1 MPPATHP
8 TAAPAADLPAGPVAV
23 IGAGTIGAAWAAFFA
38 LAGLPVRVADPAPG
52 AAARLDAMLERA
64 RPAMQALGTL
74 SAAPTAPVLAHG
86 IGDAV
91 CGAAFIQEALPEDL
105 ALKQRAY
112 RDIEAAAPT
121 DALLMSSSSG
131 LMPSALQHGLR
142 HPQRLLV
149 AHPCNPAYLMP
160 LVELVGGAQTAPAA
174 LDRAEAFYRALGKQT
189 VRLRREA
196 TGHLVN
202 RLQAA
207 LWREAVHLVAE
218 GYATVADVD
227 RAVTDG
233 LGARWT
239 VCGPHAIF
247 HLSGGPQGMAGFLDR
262 LGPAVEHWWA
272 DLGQPTLDAATRALL
287 VAQMQQAAAGR
298 SPDQLARE
306 RDAWMLRV
314 LGLRRGDPAD

>member
-1 MPPATHP
+1 MT
-8 TAAPAADLPAGPVAV
+8 TTGPVAI

-38 LAGLPVRVADPAPG
+38 LAGLEVRVADPSPDAQ
-52 AAARLDAMLERA
+52 AKLDDMLARA

-74 SAAPTAPVLAHG
+74 SATPTLPRLCADIAE
-86 IGDAV
+86 AV
-91 CGAAFIQEALPEDL
+91 RGVTAIQEALPENL
-105 ALKQRAY
+105 ALKQQAY
-112 RDIEAAAPT
+112 RSIEAAAPA

-131 LMPSALQHGLR
+131 LMPSALQAGMA
-142 HPQRLLV
+142 HPERMLI

-160 LVELVGGAQTAPAA
+160 LVELVGGTATAPAT
-174 LDRAEAFYRALGKQT
+174 LDRAETFYRALGKQT
-189 VRLRREA
+189 VRLQREA

-227 RAVTDG
+227 RAVTEG

-247 HLSGGPQGMAGFLDR
+247 HLSGGAQGMAGFLER
-262 LGPAVEHWWA
+262 LGPAVETWWA
-272 DLGQPTLDAATRALL
+272 DLGRPTLDAATRAKLI
-287 VAQMQQAAAGR
+287 AQMQDATAGL
-298 SPDQLARE
+298 DTEELARR
-306 RDAWMLRV
+306 RDAHMLRV
-314 LGLRRGDPAD
+314 MALAIAPESATPASGPSPARPG